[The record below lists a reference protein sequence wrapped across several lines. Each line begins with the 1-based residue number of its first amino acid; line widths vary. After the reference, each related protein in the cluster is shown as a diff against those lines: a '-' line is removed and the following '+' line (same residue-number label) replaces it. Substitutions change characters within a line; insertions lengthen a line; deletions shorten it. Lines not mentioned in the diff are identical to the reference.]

1 MLPACA
7 THAHHSLRQYMP
19 VKQLLGLAPQ
29 QKYAQ
34 SDNLKFDAN
43 RRSSPPLCLLKRDKQ
58 CMVRARRH
66 VLTSCVL
73 LQLGQLEPLMWKRMR
88 EGWIATMSNLLLQ

>member
-58 CMVRARRH
+58 CMVRARTTC
-66 VLTSCVL
+66 LDKLCVAAA
-73 LQLGQLEPLMWKRMR
+73 WDSWNR
-88 EGWIATMSNLLLQ
+88 